1 MKEFNLEK
9 EIEKRC
15 KEDPEF
21 RKLFDDSGN
30 YYDLIFEFVGL
41 RKKNEISQGELSRIS
56 GVDKSIICRYEKRD
70 HVPNLLNFTKILN
83 AMGYEL
89 CIRKKEKLNENI

>member
-1 MKEFNLEK
+1 MKKINLEK

-21 RKLFDDSGN
+21 RKLFDESGN
-30 YYDLIFEFVGL
+30 YYDLIFEFTEL
-41 RKKNEISQGELSRIS
+41 RIKHKLSLGEVSRRS
-56 GVDKSIICRYEKRD
+56 GTDKSTICRYEKRER
-70 HVPNLLNFTKILN
+70 VPNLLSFTKVLN

-89 CIRKKEKLNENI
+89 CIRKKEEK

>member
-15 KEDPEF
+15 KENPKFKKIWDE
-21 RKLFDDSGN
+21 SEN
-30 YYDLIFEFVGL
+30 YYDLIFEFTGL
-41 RKKNEISQGELSRIS
+41 RKKNEISQGELARMS
-56 GVDKSIICRYEKRD
+56 GVARSIICRYEKHD
-70 HVPNLLNFTKILN
+70 CVPTLLNFTKVLN

-89 CIRKKEKLNENI
+89 CIRKKETK

>member
-15 KEDPEF
+15 KKDPEF
-21 RKLFDDSGN
+21 KKLWEESEN
-30 YYDLIFEFVGL
+30 YYDLIFEFTGL
-41 RKKNEISQGELSRIS
+41 RKKNKISQGELAKIS
-56 GVDKSIICRYEKRD
+56 GVDRSAICRYEKHDR
-70 HVPNLLNFTKILN
+70 VPNLLNFTKVLN

-89 CIRKKEKLNENI
+89 CIRKKEEK

>member
-1 MKEFNLEK
+1 MKKIDLEK
-9 EIEKRC
+9 EIEKRY

-30 YYDLIFEFVGL
+30 YYNLIFEFTGL
-41 RKKNEISQGELSRIS
+41 WKKNEISQGKLARMS
-56 GVDKSIICRYEKRD
+56 GVDRSAICRYERRD
-70 HVPNLLNFTKILN
+70 RIPNLLNFTKVLN

-89 CIRKKEKLNENI
+89 CIRKKE

>member
-15 KEDPEF
+15 KENPEF
-21 RKLFDDSGN
+21 KKLWDESEN
-30 YYDLIFEFVGL
+30 YYNLIFEFVGL
-41 RKKNEISQGELSRIS
+41 RKENEISQGELSRIS
-56 GVDKSIICRYEKRD
+56 GVDRSAICRYEKRD
-70 HVPNLLNFTKILN
+70 RVPSLLHFTKVLN

-89 CIRKKEKLNENI
+89 CIRKKEEK

>member
-21 RKLFDDSGN
+21 RKLFDDSKN

-41 RKKNEISQGELSRIS
+41 RKKNEISQGELARMS
-56 GVDKSIICRYEKRD
+56 GVDKSAIYRYEKRER
-70 HVPNLLNFTKILN
+70 VPNLLNFTKVLN

-89 CIRKKEKLNENI
+89 CIRKKEKK

>member
-15 KEDPEF
+15 KENPEF
-21 RKLFDDSGN
+21 KKLWDESEN
-30 YYDLIFEFVGL
+30 YYNLIFEFVGL
-41 RKKNEISQGELSRIS
+41 RKKNEISQGELARIS
-56 GVDKSIICRYEKRD
+56 GVDRSAICRYEKHDR
-70 HVPNLLNFTKILN
+70 VPNLLNFTKVLN

-89 CIRKKEKLNENI
+89 CIRKKEEK